1 MRCRVEPTRDP
12 GATQPRV
19 TKNRDRPPV
28 QEFHPEVSW
37 VPGVWTDAFKA
48 EASRQSALV
57 AAILHETADQA
68 FVDAASAG
76 VWDDE

>member
-1 MRCRVEPTRDP
+1 MGPARDVKS
-12 GATQPRV
+12 TTLKV
-19 TKNRDRPPV
+19 KKHRDRLRAQGLRPV
-28 QEFHPEVSW
+28 QIW
-37 VPGVWTDAFKA
+37 VPDVRTDAFKA

-57 AAILHETADQA
+57 AASPDESDDQA